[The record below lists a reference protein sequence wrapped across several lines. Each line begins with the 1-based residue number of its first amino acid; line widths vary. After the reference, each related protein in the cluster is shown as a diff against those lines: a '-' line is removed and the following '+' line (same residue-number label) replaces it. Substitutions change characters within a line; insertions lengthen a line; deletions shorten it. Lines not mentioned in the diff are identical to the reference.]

1 LLASRAVKLERLSED
16 WNELAEE
23 DALWAVLAEPGKQGG
38 RWDVEDFL
46 ATGEREVAGVLSTA
60 EGLGLPEG
68 RGKALDFGCGVGR
81 LTRALS
87 AQFEECVG
95 VDISK
100 EMVERARELN
110 ADRPNTTF
118 VVNVAPDLSRF
129 EDASF
134 GFVYSSKVL
143 QHMPSGKLASEYVA
157 EFVRVTKPGGLVVF
171 QLWTHIPWRN
181 RLQSRRRAYGL
192 LRALRFPQRILNRL
206 GLTPMGRGISVAE
219 ATIRNVIE
227 DSGGRVIHT
236 EPDGEWGL
244 RYFAAK
250 GATSKR

>member
-1 LLASRAVKLERLSED
+1 VKLERLSED

-23 DALWAVLAEPGKQGG
+23 DALWAVLAEPGKQGR
-38 RWDVEDFL
+38 RWDVQEFL
-46 ATGEREVAGVLSTA
+46 ATGEREVAEVLASA
-60 EGLGLPEG
+60 KKLRLPEG

-87 AQFEECVG
+87 PHFDECVG

-110 ADRPNTTF
+110 ADRPTCEF
-118 VVNVAPDLSRF
+118 VVNVAPQLSRF
-129 EDASF
+129 ENASF
-134 GFVYSSKVL
+134 DFVYSSKVL

-181 RLQSRRRAYGL
+181 RLQPRRRAYGL
-192 LRALRFPQRILNRL
+192 LRALRLPQRVLNRF
-206 GLTPMGRGISVAE
+206 GLTPMGRGISVPE
-219 ATIRNVIE
+219 ATIRKVIE

-250 GATSKR
+250 AAMSEL